1 VNPAHPAVLLVEDD
15 ASIARFVTLALE
27 GMPLT
32 LVSCAS
38 AEQAQSLLQ
47 SQPFALLITDLM
59 LPGAS
64 GVELIEWL
72 RSSPQAGCSA
82 VVFSAGVRADVAL
95 RLEQLQVWGVLR
107 KPVSVAQLVDCVESV
122 LAAQPAGSPAPAS
135 VQAAGAGVPVDM
147 QADMPSDMPA
157 DMPAD
162 GGPAAVSS
170 YFGGDAALFHSYRAS
185 CLAQLP
191 DDVALG
197 ENLLAARDAAAL
209 RRLAHNLKS
218 VLRLLG
224 HEQASGLAQTLEQ
237 ACLAGDWVGA
247 TDAWRQL
254 GAALL
259 GMLDGA
265 GQRPRRG

>member
-1 VNPAHPAVLLVEDD
+1 MNPAHPAVLLVEDD

-38 AEQAQSLLQ
+38 AEQAQ

-135 VQAAGAGVPVDM
+135 VQAAGADVPVDM
-147 QADMPSDMPA
+147 QVDMPSDMPA

-237 ACLAGDWVGA
+237 ACLASDWAGA

>member
-1 VNPAHPAVLLVEDD
+1 MLVEDD

-27 GMPLT
+27 GMPLN

-135 VQAAGAGVPVDM
+135 GQAAGADVPADM
-147 QADMPSDMPA
+147 PADMPSDMPA
-157 DMPAD
+157 D
-162 GGPAAVSS
+162 GGPAVVSS

-237 ACLAGDWVGA
+237 ACLASDWAGA